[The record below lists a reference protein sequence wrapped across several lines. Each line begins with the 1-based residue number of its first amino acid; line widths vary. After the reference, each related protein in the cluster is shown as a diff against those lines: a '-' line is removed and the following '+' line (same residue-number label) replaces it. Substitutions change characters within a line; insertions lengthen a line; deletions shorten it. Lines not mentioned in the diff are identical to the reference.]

1 MSDKNVDQ
9 AEVDRFNREGRL
21 HPSQWRNVLEF
32 YFWFAV
38 VLFVAGFYALVR
50 MPGYQQGYGYVFAVP
65 VIVIM
70 LVLLVFCVRRLLF
83 LRKGTITT
91 FTGFTHDAALSRP
104 LPKNYPILLYTIKSQ
119 GGNPMHT
126 VAFNGLRRQIDHDV
140 HAKFRPEHENTIY
153 LTPNGKVIVNVIPS

>member
-1 MSDKNVDQ
+1 MKADQ
-9 AEVDRFNREGRL
+9 AEVDRFNRSGRL
-21 HPSQWRNVLEF
+21 HPSQWRNVLESN
-32 YFWFAV
+32 FWFAV
-38 VLFVAGFYALVR
+38 IGLAFGVYALVR
-50 MPGYQQGYGYVFAVP
+50 IPGYQEGYGFMFAVP

-70 LVLLVFCVRRLLF
+70 LLLLAFCIRRLLF
-83 LRKGTITT
+83 LRKGTVTT

-104 LPKNYPILLYTIKSQ
+104 LPTNYPVLLYTVKSQ

-126 VAFNGLRRQIDHDV
+126 VVFNGLKRQIHNDV